1 MRSSLAAAALAASL
15 ISLTA
20 CGGFSAQEAH
30 MVFDAANRAGF
41 SSYRVLAAESDEAGA
56 RDTGSFTWTG
66 SDSAFSFEG
75 QVTGTSDWTGTIS
88 CAGEVWWGPSEWH
101 WTYGVG
107 YDQVVS
113 DDMTLDGD
121 LSWGLDV
128 EGTGPVSGLIVYSAV
143 GELAATGAAEG
154 VGTMDY
160 IVTVEVDG
168 NTLSFDAEGDVDGTP
183 IDSSWTLT
191 VAGL

>member
-1 MRSSLAAAALAASL
+1 MRTPAAVILAASL
-15 ISLTA
+15 VSLTA

-30 MVFDAANRAGF
+30 MVFDAANAAGF
-41 SSYRVLAAESDEAGA
+41 NAYRVLATESEEAGS

-66 SDSAFSFEG
+66 SDQSFSFEG
-75 QVTGTSDWTGTIS
+75 QVTGTSDWTGTIT
-88 CAGEVWWGPSEWH
+88 ANGEVWWGPQEWH

-107 YDQVVS
+107 YQQVTT
-113 DDMTLDGD
+113 DDMTLDGA
-121 LSWGLDV
+121 LEWGLDV

-143 GELAATGAAEG
+143 GEINATGAATG
-154 VGTMDY
+154 VGAMDY

-168 NTLSFDAEGDVDGTP
+168 SSLSFDAEGEVDGTP